1 MQYDNYASL
10 LSTIQ
15 DAWHGHY
22 SLPHLTQ
29 TLTTYQSTIARLTEP
44 QPVPQSR
51 QRVEAKQFT
60 IGDAP
65 VDLRDS
71 GPPGTETGRK
81 TVDYVLHTSQ
91 LLQLDEV
98 ETVRLIHT
106 AYAAAATAEAVQPLS
121 ERIMRLYYARRYNL
135 YVSVLDLVLMYE
147 NPSFPAELL
156 LPINQYVSALLAP
169 SSGLLSH
176 VLSLIAALTTQLL
189 SSLSSSSAA
198 SLALTTATAASSNLT
213 AAALLPHRIQELSH
227 LCSLLL
233 AISRKHPPTAA
244 EGTQL
249 IATLQSL
256 STLATQQQQQQQQ
269 STADTTA
276 TTAALLPLTP
286 ELDTARR
293 VCYSLLTAL
302 LSSLSVKLAAVQSSL
317 QPDTDISAFVTALQ
331 SEGDKQ
337 WTSINFNAAWFLCW
351 SLFLRRL
358 KPVLPSLAVDDAAVT
373 NTLLMA
379 LSSDVGL
386 VGVVYREWLSTAH
399 STAVGRVSAAPVGWE
414 RREDVSEVWT
424 ELYGSLLLH
433 AGDEVELMRDE
444 EAMGDDSNFYYLL
457 LSLSTLCQQSERNVS
472 LLWSLDQ
479 TTHLIQ
485 SCLDQPTSA
494 LLASP
499 LLYALVSLLTS
510 LTLDRSADYGLRV
523 WELLNDSASLSWHTV
538 FSIFDQVARLY
549 LPLPPAS
556 LQQTVAQP
564 ANVITADQS
573 ALLCAL
579 LSVLTAVVLSS
590 MEVQSLLLGSQGA
603 QYKPLDR
610 LFALLGC
617 RVDTVLKS
625 AVLDAI
631 NALCAGERHA
641 CVDVWERMERAGML
655 AREDGTVAAVGGK
668 AGGSGGGAG
677 VWYDVEEVESVQRRY
692 MLTIAF
698 ARLVLTLLSSAP
710 LPSPSLSHYLSFL
723 THHLF
728 LSLSDRQYERPIER
742 WKLTETCLAI
752 AALCIESSSPTTPSI
767 TPSQHYEDTTGLSLV
782 RDLLQGRE
790 LLVKLLETLSRCYQL
805 LEAAASTT
813 VTPLASMTAEGGEH
827 VSVLERGET
836 EAVRYVE
843 GSMVAVLRVL
853 WLVMSAESEW
863 MEVLKADSSA
873 VKGAGGGRLYSLSS
887 LLFGHGQE
895 ALVIAHATAYVEG
908 GGSVV
913 GRVMSER
920 ERRRRR
926 EREEELEAWKGAAE
940 EREEK
945 EKRMAEEGTVDD
957 RDSEEDEG
965 GYIPYYC
972 TLLLHHL
979 ATTSPSRLSNLL
991 LASHLAPDISRS
1003 LASLLTSTQLPS
1015 HASQPTEASRTHQAR
1030 IEAVRL
1036 LREGVVDGGLG
1047 LVLLGFDVGVNGESG
1062 HGRLELS
1069 DRRFALDAIIELVQ
1083 KPRSVTLLHTAQH
1096 STQYTCGEYG
1106 ERYGTVCSSMTI
1118 QTLSRR

>member
-1 MQYDNYASL
+1 MQYDNYTSL

-29 TLTTYQSTIARLTEP
+29 TLTTYQPAIARLTEATP
-44 QPVPQSR
+44 SPASR
-51 QRVEAKQFT
+51 QRVESKQFR

-71 GPPGTETGRK
+71 GPPGTENGRK
-81 TVDYVLHTSQ
+81 TIDYVLHTSQ
-91 LLQLDEV
+91 LLNLDEI
-98 ETVRLIHT
+98 ETVLLIHT
-106 AYAAAATAEAVQPLS
+106 AYATAGTAAAEAGKVQPLS
-121 ERIMRLYYARRYNL
+121 ERIMRLYYGRRYNL

-147 NPSFPAELL
+147 NPSFPMSLL
-156 LPINQYVSALLAP
+156 LPINQFVSALLA
-169 SSGLLSH
+169 SSGLLSN
-176 VLSLIAALTTQLL
+176 VLSLIAQLTTQLL
-189 SSLSSSSAA
+189 ATSSSTSSAA
-198 SLALTTATAASSNLT
+198 SLALTAASATSSTLTAT
-213 AAALLPHRIQELSH
+213 ALLPHRIQELSH

-233 AISRKHPPTAA
+233 AIARKHPPTAA

-249 IATLQSL
+249 IATLQTL
-256 STLATQQQQQQQQ
+256 STLTTQQQQQQQ
-269 STADTTA
+269 STMDSTTP
-276 TTAALLPLTP
+276 LLTP

-293 VCYSLLTAL
+293 ACYVLLTAL
-302 LSSLSVKLAAVQSSL
+302 LCSLSVKLESVESAVQSES
-317 QPDTDISAFVTALQ
+317 DVSGFVSALQ
-331 SEGDKQ
+331 VEGDKT

-358 KPVLPSLAVDDAAVT
+358 KPILPSLAVDDTAVT

-386 VGVVYREWLSTAH
+386 IGVVYREWLST
-399 STAVGRVSAAPVGWE
+399 SNSSAVGRISSAPVGWE
-414 RREDVSEVWT
+414 RREDVSEVWA
-424 ELYGSLLLH
+424 ELYASLMLH

-444 EAMGDDSNFYYLL
+444 DTKLGEDSDFYFLL

-479 TTHLIQ
+479 TTNLIQ
-485 SCLDQPTSA
+485 SCLDQPPSA
-494 LLASP
+494 LLSSP
-499 LLYALVSLLTS
+499 LLFALVSLLTS
-510 LTLDRSADYGLRV
+510 LTLDRTADYGLRV
-523 WELLNDSASLSWHTV
+523 WEVLSESSSLSWHTV
-538 FSIFDQVARLY
+538 FGIFDQVARVY
-549 LPLPPAS
+549 LPIQPTA
-556 LQQTVAQP
+556 LQQPPSQP
-564 ANVITADQS
+564 ANVITAGES

-579 LSVLTAVVLSS
+579 LSVLTAALSS
-590 MEVQSLLLGSQGA
+590 VEVQSLLLGSQGA

-625 AVLDAI
+625 AVLDSI
-631 NALCAGERHA
+631 NALCTGERQV

-655 AREDGTVAAVGGK
+655 TRDDRVAGAAGAVAVGGSK
-668 AGGSGGGAG
+668 GGGG
-677 VWYDVEEVESVQRRY
+677 VGIWYDVEEVESVQRRY

-698 ARLVLTLLSSAP
+698 SRLVLTLLSSAP
-710 LPSPSLSHYLSFL
+710 LPSPSLSHYLTFL

-742 WKLTETCLAI
+742 WKLTEACLAI
-752 AALCIESSSPTTPSI
+752 ASLCIESATPTPI
-767 TPSQHYEDTTGLSLV
+767 RQRDAPEAVVGLSLV
-782 RDLLQGRE
+782 RDLLQGKE
-790 LLVKLLETLSRCYQL
+790 LLVKLLETLSRAYQL

-813 VTPLASMTAEGGEH
+813 VAPLPSTTVEAGEH

-836 EAVRYVE
+836 DVVRYVE

-853 WLVMSAESEW
+853 WDVMSCESEW
-863 MEVLKADSSA
+863 TELLKTEAG
-873 VKGAGGGRLYSLSS
+873 VKATGGRLYSLSS
-887 LLFGHGQE
+887 LLFGHSQE

-920 ERRRRR
+920 ERRKRR

-945 EKRMAEEGTVDD
+945 EKRMAEDVAVDD
-957 RDSEEDEG
+957 RDTEEDEG

-979 ATTSPSRLSNLL
+979 ATASPSRMSNLL

-1015 HASQPTEASRTHQAR
+1015 HASQAAEASRTHQAR
-1030 IEAVRL
+1030 IEAVRV
-1036 LREGVVDGGLG
+1036 LREGVVEGGLG
-1047 LVLLGFDVGVNGESG
+1047 LVLLGFDLGVNGESG
-1062 HGRLELS
+1062 NGRLELS
-1069 DRRFALDAIIELVQ
+1069 ERRFALDAIIELVQ
-1083 KPRSVTLLHTAQH
+1083 KPRSVTVPHTRASEEGEEGACLSLYDDSQH
-1096 STQYTCGEYG
+1096 
-1106 ERYGTVCSSMTI
+1106 
-1118 QTLSRR
+1118 

>member
-1 MQYDNYASL
+1 MATT
-10 LSTIQ
+10 LSHTS
-15 DAWHGHY
+15 HKH
-22 SLPHLTQ
+22 SLPTNQPSHASPNHHPHHPHVSVWKPNSSQLATRR
-29 TLTTYQSTIARLTEP
+29 STCVTVGRPVVRLVVRRSTM
-44 QPVPQSR
+44 
-51 QRVEAKQFT
+51 FCT
-60 IGDAP
+60 
-65 VDLRDS
+65 
-71 GPPGTETGRK
+71 
-81 TVDYVLHTSQ
+81 TSQ
-91 LLQLDEV
+91 LLNLDEI

-106 AYAAAATAEAVQPLS
+106 AYATTAGSTSEAAVQPLA
-121 ERIMRLYYARRYNL
+121 ERIMRVYYARRYNL

-147 NPSFPAELL
+147 NPSFPVELL
-156 LPINQYVSALLAP
+156 LPINQYVSALLA

-189 SSLSSSSAA
+189 SSSSSSSSSSAA
-198 SLALTTATAASSNLT
+198 TSLALATATATSSTLT
-213 AAALLPHRIQELSH
+213 AIALLPHRIQELSH

-256 STLATQQQQQQQQ
+256 STLTTQHQQQQQA
-269 STADTTA
+269 TTDNTA
-276 TTAALLPLTP
+276 TLPLTP

-302 LSSLSVKLAAVQSSL
+302 LSSLSVKLAAV
-317 QPDTDISAFVTALQ
+317 TSAVHSENDVSRFVSALQ
-331 SEGDKQ
+331 AEGDKP
-337 WTSINFNAAWFLCW
+337 WTSVDFNAAWFLCW

-358 KPVLPSLAVDDAAVT
+358 KPILPSLAVDDTVVT
-373 NTLLMA
+373 NMLLMA
-379 LSSDVGL
+379 LSTDVGL
-386 VGVVYREWLSTAH
+386 IGVVHREWLSAAT
-399 STAVGRVSAAPVGWE
+399 STAVGRISTAPVGWE

-424 ELYGSLLLH
+424 ELYASLLLH
-433 AGDEVELMRDE
+433 ASDEVELMRDE
-444 EAMGDDSNFYYLL
+444 DAKSADDSNFYYLL

-479 TTHLIQ
+479 TTNLIQ
-485 SCLDQPTSA
+485 SCLEQPTSA
-494 LLASP
+494 LLSSP
-499 LLYALVSLLTS
+499 LLFALVSLLSS
-510 LTLDRSADYGLRV
+510 LTLDSTADYGLRV
-523 WELLNDSASLSWHTV
+523 WELLNESSSLSWHNL
-538 FSIFDQVARLY
+538 FGILDQVARVY
-549 LPLPPAS
+549 LPTPPTS
-556 LQQTVAQP
+556 LQQPAPQP
-564 ANVITADQS
+564 ANVITAGES

-579 LSVLTAVVLSS
+579 LSVLTAALSS
-590 MEVQSLLLGSQGA
+590 IEVQSLLLGSQGA

-617 RVDTVLKS
+617 RLDTVLKS

-631 NALCAGERHA
+631 NALCSGERQV

-655 AREDGTVAAVGGK
+655 AREDGLPGAAAVVAAGGNR
-668 AGGSGGGAG
+668 SGGGVG

-698 ARLVLTLLSSAP
+698 SRLVLTLLSSTP

-723 THHLF
+723 TQHLF

-742 WKLTETCLAI
+742 WKLTEACLAI
-752 AALCIESSSPTTPSI
+752 AALCIESATPTPVR
-767 TPSQHYEDTTGLSLV
+767 PRDGHEADVGLSLV
-782 RDLLQGRE
+782 RDLLQGKE
-790 LLVKLLETLSRCYQL
+790 LLVKLLETLSRAYQL

-813 VTPLASMTAEGGEH
+813 VAPLPSTTAETGEH

-836 EAVRYVE
+836 EVVRYVE

-853 WLVMSAESEW
+853 WDVMGCESEW
-863 MEVLKADSSA
+863 MELLKTESG
-873 VKGAGGGRLYSLSS
+873 VKAAGGRLYSLSS

-895 ALVIAHATAYVEG
+895 ALVIAHASAYVEG

-913 GRVMSER
+913 GRVMAER

-945 EKRMAEEGTVDD
+945 EKRMADEGVAED
-957 RDSEEDEG
+957 RDAEDDEG

-979 ATTSPSRLSNLL
+979 ATASPSRLSNLL
-991 LASHLAPDISRS
+991 LASHLAPDVSRS

-1015 HASQPTEASRTHQAR
+1015 HASQPAEASRTHQAR
-1030 IEAVRL
+1030 IEAVRV
-1036 LREGVVDGGLG
+1036 LREGVVEGGLG
-1047 LVLLGFDVGVNGESG
+1047 LVLLGFDLGVNGEGG

-1083 KPRSVTLLHTAQH
+1083 KPRSPKQQHTHDTSVWQE
-1096 STQYTCGEYG
+1096 GEC
-1106 ERYGTVCSSMTI
+1106 VCVVSSMTI
-1118 QTLSRR
+1118 LNTEQKLSLVPDYTLSH

>member
-29 TLTTYQSTIARLTEP
+29 TLTTYQPAIARLTELSP
-44 QPVPQSR
+44 SPASR
-51 QRVEAKQFT
+51 QRVESKQFS

-71 GPPGTETGRK
+71 GPPGSEAGRK

-91 LLQLDEV
+91 LLNLDEV
-98 ETVRLIHT
+98 ETVRLIHA
-106 AYAAAATAEAVQPLS
+106 AYATAGTTREGGAVQPLS
-121 ERIMRLYYARRYNL
+121 ERIMRLYYGRRYNL

-147 NPSFPAELL
+147 NPSFSIELL
-156 LPINQYVSALLAP
+156 LPINQYVSSLLA

-189 SSLSSSSAA
+189 SSPSSASSAA
-198 SLALTTATAASSNLT
+198 SSLALTTTSSTSSILT
-213 AAALLPHRIQELSH
+213 ATALLPHRIQELSH
-227 LCSLLL
+227 LSSLLL

-249 IATLQSL
+249 IATLQTL
-256 STLATQQQQQQQQ
+256 STLTIQQQQQ
-269 STADTTA
+269 STTDNTVS
-276 TTAALLPLTP
+276 LLTP

-293 VCYSLLTAL
+293 VCYALLTAL
-302 LSSLSVKLAAVQSSL
+302 LSSLSVKLEAVVSAVQSESDVSGFVSSL
-317 QPDTDISAFVTALQ
+317 QA
-331 SEGDKQ
+331 EGDKD
-337 WTSINFNAAWFLCW
+337 WTSVNFNAAWFLCW

-358 KPVLPSLAVDDAAVT
+358 KPILPSLAVDDTAVT

-386 VGVVYREWLSTAH
+386 IGVVHREWLSAAN
-399 STAVGRVSAAPVGWE
+399 STAVGRISSAPVGWE

-424 ELYGSLLLH
+424 ELYASILLH
-433 AGDEVELMRDE
+433 ASDEVELMRDE
-444 EAMGDDSNFYYLL
+444 DAKLAEDSNFYYLL
-457 LSLSTLCQQSERNVS
+457 LSLSTLCQQSERNVA

-479 TTHLIQ
+479 TTNLIQ
-485 SCLDQPTSA
+485 SCLEQPTSA
-494 LLASP
+494 LLLSP
-499 LLYALVSLLTS
+499 LLYALISLLTS
-510 LTLDRSADYGLRV
+510 LTLDRNADYGVRV
-523 WELLNDSASLSWHTV
+523 WELLNESSSLSWHTV
-538 FSIFDQVARLY
+538 FGIFNQVATLY
-549 LPLPPAS
+549 LPLPPTA
-556 LQQTVAQP
+556 LQQTASQP
-564 ANVITADQS
+564 VNVITADQS

-579 LSVLTAVVLSS
+579 LSVLTAALSS
-590 MEVQSLLLGSQGA
+590 VEVQSLLLGSQGA

-631 NALCAGERHA
+631 NALCTGERQV
-641 CVDVWERMERAGML
+641 CLDVWERMERAGML
-655 AREDGTVAAVGGK
+655 AREDGQAGTVGVGAAVGANK
-668 AGGSGGGAG
+668 SGGVG

-698 ARLVLTLLSSAP
+698 SRLVLTLLSCAP
-710 LPSPSLSHYLSFL
+710 LPSPSLSHYLTFL

-742 WKLTETCLAI
+742 WKLTEACLAI
-752 AALCIESSSPTTPSI
+752 ATLCIESATPTPI
-767 TPSQHYEDTTGLSLV
+767 RQRDGHEADVGFSLV
-782 RDLLQGRE
+782 RDLLQGKE
-790 LLVKLLETLSRCYQL
+790 LLVKLLETLSRAYQL

-813 VTPLASMTAEGGEH
+813 VAPLPSTTVEAGEH

-836 EAVRYVE
+836 EVVRYVE

-853 WLVMSAESEW
+853 WDVMSCESEW
-863 MEVLKADSSA
+863 MEVLKTEAGVKA
-873 VKGAGGGRLYSLSS
+873 VGGRLYSISS

-895 ALVIAHATAYVEG
+895 ALVIAHATAFVEG

-913 GRVMSER
+913 GRVMSGR
-920 ERRRRR
+920 ERRKHR

-940 EREEK
+940 ERAEK
-945 EKRMAEEGTVDD
+945 EKRMVEEGMVEERD
-957 RDSEEDEG
+957 REEDEG

-979 ATTSPSRLSNLL
+979 ASASPSRLSNLL

-1015 HASQPTEASRTHQAR
+1015 HASQPAEASRTHQAR
-1030 IEAVRL
+1030 IEAVRV
-1036 LREGVVDGGLG
+1036 LREGVIEGGLG

-1069 DRRFALDAIIELVQ
+1069 DRRVALDAIIELVQ
-1083 KPRSVTLLHTAQH
+1083 KPRSATAAY
-1096 STQYTCGEYG
+1096 SRTQN
-1106 ERYGTVCSSMTI
+1106 S
-1118 QTLSRR
+1118 